1 MISSWST
8 SISKTK
14 SRSTPELRIASAWGM
29 VRGKPSNRKPFL
41 QSRCFSR
48 SFTSPMMMS
57 SETSCPASMTFFAA
71 RPSGVPAFT
80 AARNMSP
87 VEICGMRKC
96 SLMKLAWVPL
106 PAPGGPRRISLTKA
120 LRISEEH
127 HSRGA
132 GRYELRRPAV
142 PKESVSLFSPGIA
155 AKHLS
160 DEMPLP
166 FVTRAVKQRP
176 HAFQV
181 LGGIYARKR
190 CILAHSYGDGVA
202 VPKRAQLFKRLKLL
216 KGRAFEPRIGTQEIG
231 AVGIDA
237 DVPIARK
244 PLRQIPRGSFEG
256 IAGPGDR
263 SPAEI
268 ARQTRMIENDLDDI
282 GIEQFTQVPDR
293 MAGCRHRRLRR
304 ICKQGRHST
313 YQPRFD
319 HRLVAL
325 DVYDQ
330 TVRRKPESL
339 DNLRDP
345 IGAGGV
351 VAAGH
356 YGMMAVPLYSRCDVA
371 VVGGYVHLARAAF
384 ARPLGYAHDHGLA
397 PDIRERLPREP
408 AGRET
413 RRDDGGEGHAKDLR
427 RPPPRSLAY
436 FFLGGQLS
444 RFLLEH
450 HRNIVP
456 NRKRESVGLAD
467 EFRLCP
473 AVHQRSLANRAD
485 ENVKQSRVHEFVP
498 V

>member
-1 MISSWST
+1 
-8 SISKTK
+8 
-14 SRSTPELRIASAWGM
+14 
-29 VRGKPSNRKPFL
+29 
-41 QSRCFSR
+41 
-48 SFTSPMMMS
+48 MMMS
-57 SETSCPASMTFFAA
+57 SETNCPASMTFFAA

-120 LRISEEH
+120 PRISEERF
-127 HSRGA
+127 SRGA
-132 GRYELRRPAV
+132 GRHELRRPAV
-142 PKESVSLFSPGIA
+142 PKESVSLLSPGIA

-160 DEMPLP
+160 DEMTLP
-166 FVTRAVKQRP
+166 FVTRTVKQRP

-181 LGGIYARKR
+181 LGRINAKKR
-190 CILAHSYGDGVA
+190 CILSHGYGDGVA
-202 VPKRAQLFKRLKLL
+202 VPKRAQLLERLELL
-216 KGRAFEPRIGTQEIG
+216 ERRAFEPRIVAQEIC

-237 DVPIARK
+237 DVPVTGK
-244 PLRQIPRGSFEG
+244 SLRQGPCGSAEG
-256 IAGPGDR
+256 IARPGHR
-263 SPAEI
+263 RAAEI
-268 ARQTRMIENDLDDI
+268 TRQSGMVQNDFDDV
-282 GIEQFTQVPDR
+282 GIEQFVHVPDR
-293 MAGCRHRRLRR
+293 VAGCGHGRFRR
-304 ICKQGRHST
+304 IRKQGRHRT
-313 YQPRFD
+313 YQPRLD

-325 DVYDQ
+325 DVDDQ
-330 TVRRKPESL
+330 TVRRKPEAL

-356 YGMMAVPLYSRCDVA
+356 DRVMAVPFYGCRDIA
-371 VVGGYVHLARAAF
+371 VVGGYIHLARAAF
-384 ARPLGYAHDHGLA
+384 ACPLRYAHDHGLA

-413 RRDDGGEGHAKDLR
+413 RRDDGGEGHAKDPR

-436 FFLGGQLS
+436 FFLGRQLS

-450 HRNIVP
+450 HGYIVP
-456 NRKRESVGLAD
+456 NRKREPVGLAD
-467 EFRLCP
+467 ELRLCP
-473 AVHQRSLANRAD
+473 AIHQRSLANRAD
-485 ENVKQSRVHEFVP
+485 ENVKQSRVHGCVP

>member
-1 MISSWST
+1 
-8 SISKTK
+8 
-14 SRSTPELRIASAWGM
+14 
-29 VRGKPSNRKPFL
+29 
-41 QSRCFSR
+41 
-48 SFTSPMMMS
+48 MMMS
-57 SETSCPASMTFFAA
+57 SETSCPSSITFFAA

-106 PAPGGPRRISLTKA
+106 PAPGGPKRISLIVV
-120 LRISEEH
+120 L
-127 HSRGA
+127 
-132 GRYELRRPAV
+132 
-142 PKESVSLFSPGIA
+142 GIA
-155 AKHLS
+155 AKHPP
-160 DEMPLP
+160 DEMTLP

-176 HAFQV
+176 SAFE
-181 LGGIYARKR
+181 
-190 CILAHSYGDGVA
+190 
-202 VPKRAQLFKRLKLL
+202 RLELL
-216 KGRAFEPRIGTQEIG
+216 ERRAFEPRIVAQEIG
-231 AVGIDA
+231 AIGIDA
-237 DVPIARK
+237 DVPVTGKSPRQGPCGSAEGVAR
-244 PLRQIPRGSFEG
+244 
-256 IAGPGDR
+256 PGHR
-263 SPAEI
+263 SAAEI
-268 ARQTRMIENDLDDI
+268 ARQSGMVQNDFDDV
-282 GIEQFTQVPDR
+282 GIEQLVHVPDR
-293 MAGCRHRRLRR
+293 VARCGHGRFRR
-304 ICKQGRHST
+304 IRKQGRHRT
-313 YQPRFD
+313 YQPRLD

-325 DVYDQ
+325 DVDDQ
-330 TVRRKPESL
+330 TVRRKPEAL

-356 YGMMAVPLYSRCDVA
+356 DRVMAVPFYGCGDIA
-371 VVGGYVHLARAAF
+371 VVGGYIHLARAAF
-384 ARPLGYAHDHGLA
+384 ARPLGYTHDHGLA

-436 FFLGGQLS
+436 FFLGRQLS

-450 HRNIVP
+450 HGYIVP

-467 EFRLCP
+467 ELRLCP

-485 ENVKQSRVHEFVP
+485 ENVKQSRVHGCVP